1 MSEQIVSYFNN
12 IATGVKSFITGLS
25 LTFEHFKN
33 KKENVAT
40 LQYPH
45 EKFPI
50 PEKKIG
56 FEQSEYN
63 VIRSRLHVDID
74 DCISCRMCERA
85 CPVDCIK
92 IEDVKPKKDIEFDC
106 GKTSN
111 DTQKKLLVTRF
122 TIDMSECM
130 YCNLCVYPC
139 PEECIYMVGGPN
151 EHKHDIDYE
160 FSKRERGN
168 LIYEFATA
176 TDDEIAEAGG
186 TTYLEK
192 RNKKDELYDLAMR
205 VQEIELEGAN
215 AAKTKSKSEAVTP
228 GADLPQDITLLKQIK
243 NRVSKGIARKIY
255 RQLDKE
261 GKSLVEIA
269 EGIQSLLDS
278 KDRLTED
285 VKTVVSVLSGTSKK
299 ATEESVSDS
308 APQESSSSVENID
321 FNIDSLKSIE
331 SRVVRGIAKKIYKAQ
346 DSEGK
351 DSKEIAL
358 AIKLALEEKEKYTE
372 DVKGIIEPVL
382 SLDGSTETVE
392 DNNSNVQEGDSS
404 GEINFNLES
413 LNNIEN
419 RVSKGIAKKLFKQ
432 MDSEGKTI
440 QEISQSIKETLEEK
454 GKYTDDIKAIIE

>member
-1 MSEQIVSYFNN
+1 MSEYFNN
-12 IATGVKSFITGLS
+12 IYSGIKTLISGMSLS
-25 LTFEHFKN
+25 LQHFQN
-33 KKENVAT
+33 RKKLVAT

-45 EKFPI
+45 EKWPV
-50 PEKKIG
+50 PERDIG
-56 FEQSEYN
+56 HANEDYN

-92 IEDVKPKKDIEFDC
+92 IEDVKPKKGTDFDC
-106 GKTSN
+106 GITSN
-111 DTQKKLLVTRF
+111 DTQKKLLVSRF
-122 TIDMSECM
+122 SIDMSECM

-176 TDDEIAEAGG
+176 TDDEIAQAGG
-186 TTYLEK
+186 ADYLEK
-192 RNKKDELYDLAMR
+192 RNKKTELYEQAMR
-205 VQEIELEGAN
+205 VQEIELEGAD
-215 AAKTKSKSEAVTP
+215 AAKTKSKSETATP

-243 NRVSKGIARKIY
+243 NRVSKAIARKTY

-358 AIKLALEEKEKYTE
+358 AIKLALEEKEKYTD
-372 DVKGIIEPVL
+372 DVKVIIEPVL
-382 SLDGSTETVE
+382 SSNGAAETVA

-404 GEINFNLES
+404 GEIDFNLES
-413 LNNIEN
+413 LNSIEN
-419 RVSKGIAKKLFKQ
+419 RIAKGIAKKLFKQ

-440 QEISQSIKETLEEK
+440 QEISQSIKQTLEEK